1 MIKRTIGS
9 LLAAIGVMVAGSAMF
24 LALAGP
30 ASAAGTGYAP
40 APAPTPTPTPST
52 TCGSGAIVTSAD
64 VGAAGGSI
72 TGTVGGSTVTV
83 TVPAGALPSTGTQ
96 VALTDT
102 AGTAAAPS
110 GDTIVLS
117 FAVNFCV
124 NGSKFTGTFATPV
137 TVTVSDPA
145 IKPGQSLFVLTPSGL
160 VPVSATIGNGS
171 FTITITGDPTFVL
184 VTSSTT
190 ATAIP
195 GATSVVT
202 GKPFVLEG
210 AVAGALVLFG
220 SFLLLRLRFRHR

>member
-30 ASAAGTGYAP
+30 ASAAGTGYGGAG
-40 APAPTPTPTPST
+40 ADSTPTPST

-210 AVAGALVLFG
+210 AVAGALVLWDP
-220 SFLLLRLRFRHR
+220 SCC